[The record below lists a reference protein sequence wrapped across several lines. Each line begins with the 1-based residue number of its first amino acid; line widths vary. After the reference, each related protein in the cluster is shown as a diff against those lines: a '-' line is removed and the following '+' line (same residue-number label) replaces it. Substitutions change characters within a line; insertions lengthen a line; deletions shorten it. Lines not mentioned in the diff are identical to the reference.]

1 MQAFGSGR
9 TSNLGPVPIPDPVQ
23 VPLWIDIS
31 AVVVAALGGSVVAV
45 RAGFDLT
52 GIFGLGI
59 LTGLGGGLIR
69 DVLLNELP
77 VAMRSPWYIVA
88 AISAAATV
96 SLIAKQVEKRLALL
110 IILDAGAL
118 GLYGVTGTNKALANG
133 LGVWPAL
140 LLGVIAGTGG
150 GVLRDIMTQQ
160 KPAIFVKGGELYATA
175 CLAGL
180 VSYIAAWKLGA
191 NGPEIAA
198 AAAALTFAI
207 RMVSWR
213 FQIHLPGAV
222 DAPTRIKQRFSS
234 TPSDED

>member
-1 MQAFGSGR
+1 MP
-9 TSNLGPVPIPDPVQ
+9 LPDPVQ

-31 AVVVAALGGSVVAV
+31 AVVVAALGGAVVAV

-59 LTGLGGGLIR
+59 LTGLGGGLLR

-77 VAMRSPWYIVA
+77 VAMRSPWYIVSAVGAA
-88 AISAAATV
+88 AIV
-96 SLIAKQVEKRLALL
+96 SLLAKQVEKGLVLL
-110 IILDAGAL
+110 IVLDAGAL

-150 GVLRDIMTQQ
+150 GVLRDIMTSQ

-180 VSYIAAWKLGA
+180 VSYIVAWKLGA
-191 NGPEIAA
+191 NGAVVAA
-198 AAAALTFAI
+198 SAAALTFAI
-207 RMVSWR
+207 RMLGWR

-222 DAPTRIKQRFSS
+222 DAPSRIKEKLRT
-234 TPSDED
+234 TPTDEA

>member
-1 MQAFGSGR
+1 M
-9 TSNLGPVPIPDPVQ
+9 PIPDPVQ
-23 VPLWIDIS
+23 VPLWIDIG
-31 AVVVAALGGSVVAV
+31 AVVAAALGGSVVAV

-88 AISAAATV
+88 AVSAAAAV
-96 SLIAKQVEKRLALL
+96 SLIAKQVERGFALL

-118 GLYGVTGTNKALANG
+118 GLYGVTGANKALANG

-150 GVLRDIMTQQ
+150 GVLRDVMTSQ

-180 VSYIAAWKLGA
+180 ASYILAWKLGA
-191 NGPEIAA
+191 NGPATAA
-198 AAAALTFAI
+198 AAAALTFTI
-207 RMVSWR
+207 RLISWR
-213 FQIHLPGAV
+213 FEIHLPGAV
-222 DAPTRIKQRFSS
+222 DAPARIKERFGRPGS
-234 TPSDED
+234 SDES

>member
-1 MQAFGSGR
+1 MP
-9 TSNLGPVPIPDPVQ
+9 LPDPVQ

-88 AISAAATV
+88 AISAAAVV
-96 SLIAKQVEKRLALL
+96 SLLAKQVEKGLALL
-110 IILDAGAL
+110 IILDAAAL
-118 GLYGVTGTNKALANG
+118 GLYGVTGANKALANG

-150 GVLRDIMTQQ
+150 GVLRDIMTSE

-175 CLAGL
+175 CLGGL
-180 VSYIAAWKLGA
+180 VSYIVAWKLGA
-191 NGPEIAA
+191 TGPEIATA
-198 AAAALTFAI
+198 AAGLTFAI
-207 RMVSWR
+207 RMLAWR

-222 DAPTRIKQRFSS
+222 DAPSQIKQRFGSP
-234 TPSDED
+234 TPDDTTDELRR

>member
-1 MQAFGSGR
+1 MP
-9 TSNLGPVPIPDPVQ
+9 LPDPVQ

-96 SLIAKQVEKRLALL
+96 SLLAKQVEKGLALL

-150 GVLRDIMTQQ
+150 GVLRDIMTSQ

-175 CLAGL
+175 CLGGL
-180 VSYIAAWKLGA
+180 VSYIVAWKLGA
-191 NGPEIAA
+191 TGPEIAT
-198 AAAALTFAI
+198 AAAALTFTI
-207 RMVSWR
+207 RMLSWR

-222 DAPTRIKQRFSS
+222 DAPGRLRQRFAPA
-234 TPSDED
+234 TPDDTSDEHRR